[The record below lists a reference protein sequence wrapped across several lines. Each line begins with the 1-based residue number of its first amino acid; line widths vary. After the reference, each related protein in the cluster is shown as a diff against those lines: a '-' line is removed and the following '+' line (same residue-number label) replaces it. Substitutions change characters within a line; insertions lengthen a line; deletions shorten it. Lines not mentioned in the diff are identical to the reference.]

1 MCLINAVEFWIKWY
15 YEWFVVLKCDPK
27 SPDCTELKC
36 GKGFWLDFI
45 NPLLSDI
52 FFFFSMMM
60 SDHYLTS
67 VSDRKSPSFQPL
79 FPPESGKHLIVA
91 FQTTRLQLLT
101 RFVTVKNCQYH
112 VYYRWASESVCRTLG
127 STRRATTRCR
137 PLKESRFPSSLP
149 VTSTSFWRRYD
160 FKGCHCPCACVH
172 LTTLRY
178 WVFCSAW
185 GLSLQKSLMLTETAP
200 FI

>member
-1 MCLINAVEFWIKWY
+1 MILRVIRYVEVWTKVPWLHRAKVLQQFLVGLHKSAVIWY
-15 YEWFVVLKCDPK
+15 Q
-27 SPDCTELKC
+27 
-36 GKGFWLDFI
+36 
-45 NPLLSDI
+45 
-52 FFFFSMMM
+52 FFFSMMI

-101 RFVTVKNCQYH
+101 RFVTVKNCQYQ

-160 FKGCHCPCACVH
+160 FKRCHCPCACVH

-185 GLSLQKSLMLTETAP
+185 GLSFQKSLMLTETAP